1 MEGKER
7 VDEENES
14 KERRRKRG
22 GRKETHICP
31 SRSHNSHGCDY
42 VQLPREAGSK
52 IDERRLMEEEEDAGG
67 TKGRAVLSC
76 ARGERERARGG
87 GKVDIYA
94 AQEWPCL
101 KDHDGWK
108 HFKPIDLN
116 NRSMVAAA
124 PATFLARVTSHP
136 FVFPPRR
143 RLLASSGLRSS
154 FEPPSS
160 RVPASVFKI
169 KIYGCAT
176 LEGEF
181 RGCTM
186 GRGTRDLSVFEDR

>member
-1 MEGKER
+1 M
-7 VDEENES
+7 S
-14 KERRRKRG
+14 CERR
-22 GRKETHICP
+22 
-31 SRSHNSHGCDY
+31 
-42 VQLPREAGSK
+42 
-52 IDERRLMEEEEDAGG
+52 
-67 TKGRAVLSC
+67 
-76 ARGERERARGG
+76 ERERRSKGGYLRGARVA
-87 GKVDIYA
+87 KK
-94 AQEWPCL
+94 CL

-124 PATFLARVTSHP
+124 PATLPMAAFLARTSHP

-143 RLLASSGLRSS
+143 RLLASPRLRSS

-181 RGCTM
+181 RGCA
-186 GRGTRDLSVFEDR
+186 G